1 MQFKN
6 LIFDFDGVLVESND
20 IRIEGFRRLFQDY
33 PENEVSQLMPY
44 VEKNGGISRYVK
56 IRYFFEV
63 IRRESLEIEDLQSWA
78 NRYSKLVKEKIIQAE
93 SVIGT
98 DFFSNYGKSFQ
109 SAIVSGSDQA
119 ELREICQL
127 RNINHHFIEIFG
139 SPVEKVANI
148 AQLIQTNDWEKS
160 QCLYIG
166 DSHNDLEA
174 AKANSI
180 AFLGRTSGITDWT
193 NFSVDTIHNLNE
205 LYGYLKID
213 SNL

>member
-63 IRRESLEIEDLQSWA
+63 IRRESLEIEDLQSLA

-93 SVIGT
+93 SVLGS
-98 DFFSNYGKSFQ
+98 DFFQIMGKDFN
-109 SAIVSGSDQA
+109 
-119 ELREICQL
+119 LQL
-127 RNINHHFIEIFG
+127 YQ
-139 SPVEKVANI
+139 V
-148 AQLIQTNDWEKS
+148 LIRQN
-160 QCLYIG
+160 
-166 DSHNDLEA
+166 
-174 AKANSI
+174 
-180 AFLGRTSGITDWT
+180 
-193 NFSVDTIHNLNE
+193 
-205 LYGYLKID
+205 
-213 SNL
+213 

>member
-33 PENEVSQLMPY
+33 PENEVSQLMSY

-93 SVIGT
+93 SVIGS
-98 DFFSNYGKSFQ
+98 DFFQIMEKVFNLQLYQVQIRKNYGKY
-109 SAIVSGSDQA
+109 
-119 ELREICQL
+119 
-127 RNINHHFIEIFG
+127 
-139 SPVEKVANI
+139 ANYVI
-148 AQLIQTNDWEKS
+148 
-160 QCLYIG
+160 
-166 DSHNDLEA
+166 
-174 AKANSI
+174 
-180 AFLGRTSGITDWT
+180 
-193 NFSVDTIHNLNE
+193 
-205 LYGYLKID
+205 
-213 SNL
+213 